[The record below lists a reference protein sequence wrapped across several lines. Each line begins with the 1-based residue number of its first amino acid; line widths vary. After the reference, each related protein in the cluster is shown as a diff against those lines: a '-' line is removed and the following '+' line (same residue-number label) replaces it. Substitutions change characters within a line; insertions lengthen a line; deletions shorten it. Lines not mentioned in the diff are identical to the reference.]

1 MTEGVDA
8 NAVSKRG
15 EHGNLMK
22 KPGGGTGDGGG
33 AEEEK
38 AGLDISLSYS
48 GDEGGELE
56 GRIRS

>member
-1 MTEGVDA
+1 ME
-8 NAVSKRG
+8 
-15 EHGNLMK
+15 

-33 AEEEK
+33 AEEKK

-56 GRIRS
+56 GRIWS